1 MPRNCLPDSL
11 RRFVRRLADLVSGH
25 HREPVSLSVPPP
37 PGTPSPGDPGPAP
50 SSSSLA
56 PPHSEGERIA
66 LRRRRSFGGPI
77 VSADTGEE
85 IQPVAYPAPVTL
97 PPPPPYSDISLAEY
111 LNLLAVDESTYTRPK
126 PDKGKKRADRRSA
139 TLEERFR
146 HLQGEGPRY
155 QTRSRT
161 RERPPSAGALPGSAA
176 PA

>member
-11 RRFVRRLADLVSGH
+11 RRLIRRLAHLVPGH
-25 HREPVSLSVPPP
+25 HREPVSVPVPPP
-37 PGTPSPGDPGPAP
+37 SGNSSPGTPGAASP
-50 SSSSLA
+50 SSLS
-56 PPHSEGERIA
+56 PPDSEGERIA

-111 LNLLAVDESTYTRPK
+111 LNLIAEDESTYTRPK

-146 HLQGEGPRY
+146 QIRDEGPRY

-161 RERPPSAGALPGSAA
+161 RERPPSACAVPGSAA